1 MTLFHALGPFAAQG
15 GVVAAPGMV
24 LVSPTSITY
33 SGTSATLGANG
44 QVTFTA
50 VTSLSLNGC
59 FTADFDNYVIF
70 VNDINST
77 GTQPRLIR
85 LRDSG
90 TDELGNYFTQQFL
103 RASSTSVTAGRSTG
117 LNFLG
122 MGETSLVAAG
132 VHVAVY
138 GPNLS
143 QPTAFRSVDVHG
155 ESNARITD
163 YAGTHSLSTAYDGF
177 TILPLANT
185 ITGKVAVYGIRS

>member
-1 MTLFHALGPFAAQG
+1 MK
-15 GVVAAPGMV
+15 
-24 LVSPTSITY
+24 PTSVDH
-33 SGTSATLGANG
+33 SGTSASVNDNG
-44 QVTFTA
+44 GVDFSA
-50 VTSLSLNGC
+50 VTSLSLNGV
-59 FTADFDNYVIF
+59 FTSDYDNYLIV

-103 RASSTSVTAGRSTG
+103 RASSTSRTAGRSTG

-138 GPNLS
+138 GPNLA